1 MEEDG
6 LAGLCLALRAPVAV
20 GFEVARQ
27 GWTVRRLATLQDI
40 PDVELLDLVDHIHE
54 LAEVE
59 LELEVD
65 GLRNLVDSAAGIA
78 TRMWREE
85 RSRGSGDWLQAHR
98 ESEQAVKRR
107 RLDRRAEEV
116 ARDKVTM
123 VGTAR
128 RYRWPTRL
136 GRRLA
141 RAEEPQQREEIEKEE
156 RRRWLDELRT
166 LLHRGNA
173 PVAQAVGLRDMG
185 EITNR
190 IGKGRRALTLIKHVK
205 VWARF
210 EAWMLETFGYPWPRR
225 AKEVAVY
232 LESRASE
239 PCGPSVPAAF
249 YKTLMF
255 MEFAGEVEE
264 DARLH
269 NSVAVRNTLEEIN
282 LRLSEGPEKVRRQ
295 AKLIPATVIEAM
307 ERIVVDETEPFYHR
321 AFAWYKLIK
330 VWSCARFSDTTGL
343 PWNSVG
349 WDIDGLT
356 GELVRTK
363 TTGPGKKV
371 WKMAVHVC
379 KRAWLAE
386 PEWLFI
392 GYILWKDMGKSVGL
406 EERDYLLPKPT
417 EQLAL
422 PRRASVLPDAL
433 WGFQNGPEEGA
444 QRAASGEGCRDDL
457 HGALRA
463 SYTIRTWAEAAS
475 VPAEIAKRLG
485 RWSPTTDEGYVRAQR
500 STIIRAQEHIAFFV
514 RGNKWGGDPMDE
526 EQVFK
531 DMGRRL
537 RSLGYHEDAVEEQKE
552 RLRYFDKSART
563 KIKHYGWT
571 MLDVHPQ
578 EKPPEPNHPPPGH
591 FPDFVPNVVAMLDSD
606 SEAEL
611 GIETREIKGMYVVS
625 ILAKQKTLHKVGEC
639 YRAPGRH
646 YQNYEVMGY
655 DLPEPK
661 EFHAACKACF
671 ASRGGAGMPVGGGR
685 DGQSEGDSAASSSDT
700 GSEE

>member
-1 MEEDG
+1 
-6 LAGLCLALRAPVAV
+6 
-20 GFEVARQ
+20 
-27 GWTVRRLATLQDI
+27 
-40 PDVELLDLVDHIHE
+40 
-54 LAEVE
+54 
-59 LELEVD
+59 
-65 GLRNLVDSAAGIA
+65 
-78 TRMWREE
+78 
-85 RSRGSGDWLQAHR
+85 
-98 ESEQAVKRR
+98 
-107 RLDRRAEEV
+107 
-116 ARDKVTM
+116 
-123 VGTAR
+123 
-128 RYRWPTRL
+128 
-136 GRRLA
+136 
-141 RAEEPQQREEIEKEE
+141 
-156 RRRWLDELRT
+156 
-166 LLHRGNA
+166 
-173 PVAQAVGLRDMG
+173 
-185 EITNR
+185 
-190 IGKGRRALTLIKHVK
+190 
-205 VWARF
+205 
-210 EAWMLETFGYPWPRR
+210 MLETFGYPWPRR
-225 AKEVAVY
+225 AQEVAVY

-307 ERIVVDETEPFYHR
+307 ERIVVDEPFYHR

-349 WDIDGLT
+349 WDTDGLT

-406 EERDYLLPKPT
+406 EDRDYLLPKPT
-417 EQLAL
+417 EQLDSFA
-422 PRRASVLPDAL
+422 PQMARYHDVLQCSQML
-433 WGFQNGPEEGA
+433 Y
-444 QRAASGEGCRDDL
+444 
-457 HGALRA
+457 GALRTDPKKGRSEQLLERGA
-463 SYTIRTWAEAAS
+463 GTIFTEHSERVTLRTWAEAAS

-485 RWSPTTDEGYVRAQR
+485 RWSPTTDEGYVKAQN

-537 RSLGYHEDAVEEQKE
+537 RSLGYHEDAVQEQKE
-552 RLRYFDKSART
+552 RLRYFDKSVRT

-611 GIETREIKGMYVVS
+611 GIETREIPKGMYVVS
-625 ILAKQKTLHKVGEC
+625 ILARAKQKTLHKVGEC
-639 YRAPGRH
+639 YRVPGRR
-646 YQNYEVMGY
+646 YQNYEVVGY
-655 DLPEPK
+655 DLLEPK

-685 DGQSEGDSAASSSDT
+685 DGQSEGDSAASSSNT